1 MLRWKEAPNVTQ
13 DIRVV
18 VIDDYGIYRR
28 GIGTVLELEPDITVV
43 GEAESA
49 EDALPLVRDLKPDV
63 ILLDIYLPGES
74 GIAVC
79 QRLKTLSPSS
89 QILMLTASDVDAD
102 LVAAIKA
109 GATGYLL
116 KDVGPDELADGI
128 RAVRSGQALLSPSLA
143 SVLLGEFAQLVRNE
157 PAPSAAVPTPMPS
170 LTERER
176 EVLALVARGWSN
188 RTVADELYISE
199 NTVKNHMRSILDKLQ
214 LGSRMEAAMYAVR
227 NKLVDDPADG
237 ADAG

>member
-1 MLRWKEAPNVTQ
+1 MTQ